1 VVTRLFTRKM
11 IRDLRTR
18 KGSLA
23 ALLVIMTIG
32 VGVYFCMASLYRDLD
47 DSRRRYYADYRLADF
62 IVTLKRAPRWSV
74 ETVAAFPNVREA
86 RGRVQQA
93 VLIEVPGREQPVS
106 GTALS
111 LPMRRAPVLNGVWL
125 RSGTWFSDADRREVI
140 VDQAFAK
147 EHGLGPGSRIRV
159 LLLDQQ
165 HDLLVV
171 GTAMSPEFVYLIPP
185 GGGLMPDPTNYGVLY
200 LPEKFLQESSDLD
213 GAYNQIIGLAH
224 DASPPV
230 LDFTLRRL
238 EEKLDAYGVVQA
250 EAFHD
255 QASVR
260 FLADELTGLEV
271 SSRIVPTLFLGVAAL
286 VLNVLMGRMVVQ
298 QRPVIG
304 TLKALGYT
312 TRFLMGHYLSYGVLI
327 GLTGGACGL
336 AFGYWLQKFYIG
348 LYRIFFAL
356 PEINAHVY
364 PGVILTSVGIGVI
377 FAVLGTIR
385 GVRYAASLAPAEA
398 MRPPAPDRG
407 GRIFLERMPGFW
419 IRLPFHWKLIF
430 RSVFRNRFR
439 GVVNVLAATISTALI
454 LMTLCNVD
462 AFQFL
467 MEHEFNR
474 VSRQDL
480 TITLRDPVG
489 RRGVPEVHAFPAVS
503 QAEPQL
509 AVACDLRRG
518 PYQKR
523 AGVIGLPAGHRL
535 YTPQDQYGH
544 PATIPRTGLVFS
556 RKLAEIMNVTIGD
569 PVLLRP
575 LTGRRDE
582 VEAPVT
588 GIVDSYLGLSAYAD
602 LQYLSRLLGEEW
614 AANAILV
621 TTFRNNSDSA
631 FLRELKRRPTVVG
644 IRERRQALYQL
655 QETFGRTMDAMISVM
670 VLFAGLI
677 AFGSVLNTAL
687 VTLSERQREVG
698 TLRVLGY
705 TARQVSRIFS
715 GESYLLNS
723 VGIALGLWAGMGLA
737 YWLSLAYSTELYRF
751 PVVIRPARMLT
762 AIGIM
767 LGFVWLAQGI
777 VRRMIRRMEWLEVL
791 KVRE

>member
-1 VVTRLFTRKM
+1 MVTLLFPRKM
-11 IRDLRTR
+11 VRDLKSH

-23 ALLVIMTIG
+23 ALLAIMTIG
-32 VGVYFCMASLYRDLD
+32 VGVYLAMASLYRDLD
-47 DSRRRYYADYRLADF
+47 GSRRRYYAEYRLADF
-62 IVTLKRAPRWSV
+62 ILNLKRAPRWSV
-74 ETVAAFPNVREA
+74 DTVAAFPNVREA

-93 VLIEVPGREQPVS
+93 VLIEVPGREQPIS

-111 LPMRRAPVLNGVWL
+111 LPARRAPVLNGILL
-125 RSGTWFSDADRREVI
+125 RSGTWFSGEDRREVI

-147 EHGLGPGSRIRV
+147 EHGLVPGRRIRA
-159 LLLDQQ
+159 LLLDKQ

-185 GGGLMPDPTNYGVLY
+185 GGGLMPDPQNYGVLY
-200 LPEKFLQESSDLD
+200 LPEKFLRESSDLD

-224 DASPPV
+224 DASPPA

-238 EEKLDAYGVVQA
+238 EEKLDAYGVIQA
-250 EAFHD
+250 VAFRDH
-255 QASVR
+255 ASVR
-260 FLADELTGLEV
+260 FLADELTGLEITA
-271 SSRIVPTLFLGVAAL
+271 RIIPTLFLGVAAL

-312 TRFLMGHYLSYGVLI
+312 TRFLLRHYLGYGVVI
-327 GLTGGACGL
+327 GLLGGAGGMV
-336 AFGYWLQKFYIG
+336 FGFWLQKIYIE

-356 PEINAHVY
+356 PEINAHMY
-364 PGVILTSVGIGVI
+364 PGVILTSVGIGVV
-377 FAVLGTIR
+377 FAVLGTVK
-385 GVRYAASLAPAEA
+385 GVRYAASLEPAEA
-398 MRPPAPDRG
+398 MRPPAPEHS
-407 GRIFLERMPGFW
+407 GRILLERMPRFW
-419 IRLPFHWKLIF
+419 RGLPFHWKMIF

-439 GVVNVLAATISTALI
+439 GVVNVSAATIATALI
-454 LMTLCNVD
+454 LMTLCNMD

-474 VSRQDL
+474 VSRQDI

-489 RRGVPEVHAFPAVS
+489 RRGVAEIHGFPAVS
-503 QAEPQL
+503 QTEPQL
-509 AVACDLRRG
+509 AVICDLAHG
-518 PYQKR
+518 PYRKR
-523 AGVIGLPAGHRL
+523 AGVTGPPPGHHL
-535 YTPQDQYGH
+535 YTPQDQYGK
-544 PATIPRTGLVFS
+544 PAFIPESGLVLT
-556 RKLAEIMNVTIGD
+556 RKLAEILHAAPGGRIH
-569 PVLLRP
+569 LRP

-588 GIVDSYLGLSAYAD
+588 GLVDSYLGLSAYAD
-602 LQYLSRLLGEEW
+602 LRYLSRLLGEEW
-614 AANAILV
+614 AANAFLV
-621 TTFRNNSDSA
+621 TTYRNHTDSA

-644 IRERRQALYQL
+644 ISERRQALYQL
-655 QETFGRTMDAMISVM
+655 QKTFGQTMNAMISVM

-705 TARQVSRIFS
+705 TSRQVSKIFS
-715 GESYLLNS
+715 GESYLLNGL
-723 VGIALGLWAGMGLA
+723 GIALGLWAGMGLA
-737 YWLSLAYSTELYRF
+737 CWLSQVYSTELYRF
-751 PVVIRPARMLT
+751 PVVIRPARLLN
-762 AIGIM
+762 AIFLM
-767 LGFVWLAQGI
+767 LGFVWLAQRI
-777 VRRMIRRMEWLEVL
+777 VRRMIRRLDWLEVL